1 MFLGLTNSLAMFQTI
16 INEILR
22 NFINTRKVV
31 SFIDNVVVG
40 IETKKGYDE
49 IVEEIVKR
57 LVGNSLYI
65 KPKKYK

>member
-1 MFLGLTNSLAMFQTI
+1 M
-16 INEILR
+16 
-22 NFINTRKVV
+22 
-31 SFIDNVVVG
+31 DNVVVG

>member
-40 IETKKGYDE
+40 IETKKGYDK

>member
-22 NFINTRKVV
+22 KFINTRKVM

-65 KPKKYK
+65 KPKKCK

>member
-1 MFLGLTNSLAMFQTI
+1 MFLGLTNSLAMFQAI

-40 IETKKGYDE
+40 IETKKGYDK

>member
-31 SFIDNVVVG
+31 SFMDNVVVG